1 MKLTVLAIAAFMPIA
16 AAAQG
21 APGAHFLENWDLDA
35 DGTITLAE
43 LTERRGEVFYMFDSD
58 ENGVLDE
65 AEYAMFDETRA
76 ADMANQGGH
85 ADGRMGRVQEGLALP
100 FNDTDAD
107 GQVSEA
113 EFMAKS
119 ADWLTI
125 IDRDGSGDVTAADFG
140 PRD

>member
-1 MKLTVLAIAAFMPIA
+1 MKLTVLAIAAIMPIA

-58 ENGVLDE
+58 DNGVLDE

-85 ADGRMGRVQEGLALP
+85 GGGRMGRVQEGLTLP

-107 GQVSEA
+107 GHVSEA

-140 PRD
+140 PRN